1 MNGLSEYLVDSIIK
15 EQTTALFGGGFKPP
29 TKGHLEVIL
38 QGLKENP
45 TVNKLIITVG
55 KKVRDGIT
63 QDQSVQ
69 IWEIY
74 KRLIPVET
82 EIIPVS
88 SPFNFYK
95 TFLRENKEDKVY
107 IFIGARKNNL
117 NDKNDVTERSK
128 FVKRYSDNVIPT
140 QILTEN
146 SDSGTNSRNLL
157 NQDLEGFL
165 DTLPINLTEEEKLQ
179 VGVILDEKFINKLK
193 NIKDKAKKF
202 MGEFKKVVK
211 REGKETGKLIGIIYK
226 ILVKNHK
233 PTTEEKTFIKGQSLD
248 LGRMT
253 ILTAIQLIPVPFLP
267 TALTAGIVKL
277 GKKYNFQVMPAPN
290 MEGIKLTNKQ
300 FLNESSED
308 KFLYAFDLDDTLI
321 TSKSDIIVNNPE
333 RGTFRLTP
341 AEYAIYEP
349 GPNDEFDFSEFAQL
363 INPRVIKDNFNKFS
377 QILKRTSDIPNAQTI
392 ILTAR
397 QPEVA
402 GDLEEFLDKKNL
414 PMVRLHAVSSSD
426 PNDKLKVI
434 QDYINQG
441 FNKIRFYDDSPKNI
455 SIVKSIKVP
464 GVEIS
469 TKLIKNNHTPDS
481 LEENKN
487 IKFDYEPHIDSFNSY
502 LIGKGEN
509 IEPLPKVSFIT
520 DDGENAEGISGKTA
534 YYDPNQR
541 EVTLYTHSRHPKD
554 VLRSLSHE
562 YIHHKQNLE
571 DRLGDITTDNT
582 KEDDNLKKLESEAYT
597 DGNINFRE
605 WTQTLNERRWTR
617 SDSDVPSQDQH
628 KYWAMYAHIFDHLK
642 KGNVDIEDMEYQIK
656 SDPNKSD
663 KYKQESLNALYYF
676 WKLIEDSEFDTEF
689 GLHKER

>member
-1 MNGLSEYLVDSIIK
+1 MV
-15 EQTTALFGGGFKPP
+15 
-29 TKGHLEVIL
+29 
-38 QGLKENP
+38 
-45 TVNKLIITVG
+45 
-55 KKVRDGIT
+55 
-63 QDQSVQ
+63 
-69 IWEIY
+69 
-74 KRLIPVET
+74 
-82 EIIPVS
+82 
-88 SPFNFYK
+88 
-95 TFLRENKEDKVY
+95 
-107 IFIGARKNNL
+107 
-117 NDKNDVTERSK
+117 
-128 FVKRYSDNVIPT
+128 
-140 QILTEN
+140 
-146 SDSGTNSRNLL
+146 
-157 NQDLEGFL
+157 
-165 DTLPINLTEEEKLQ
+165 
-179 VGVILDEKFINKLK
+179 
-193 NIKDKAKKF
+193 
-202 MGEFKKVVK
+202 
-211 REGKETGKLIGIIYK
+211 
-226 ILVKNHK
+226 
-233 PTTEEKTFIKGQSLD
+233 
-248 LGRMT
+248 
-253 ILTAIQLIPVPFLP
+253 ILTAIQLLPIPGT
-267 TALTAGIVKL
+267 TAITAALIKL

-290 MEGIKLTNKQ
+290 MESIKLTNKQ
-300 FLNESSED
+300 IVNESSED

-363 INPRVIKDNFNKFS
+363 ISPRVIKDNFNKFS

-414 PMVRLHAVSSSD
+414 PTVRLHAVSSSD

-455 SIVKSIKVP
+455 EVMKSNKVP

-469 TKLIKNNHTPDS
+469 TKLVKHNSTPDN
-481 LEENKN
+481 LEENQTDPFGLIQIIN
-487 IKFDYEPHIDSFNSY
+487 EIANDEFDYEPHIDSFNSY